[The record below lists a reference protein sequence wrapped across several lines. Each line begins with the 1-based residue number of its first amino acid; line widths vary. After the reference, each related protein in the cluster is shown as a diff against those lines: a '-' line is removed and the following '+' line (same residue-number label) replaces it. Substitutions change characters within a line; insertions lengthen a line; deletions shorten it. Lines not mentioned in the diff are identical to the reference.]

1 MTYKPLQVLPIFG
14 GLGTDTVCH
23 GGYHH
28 DDRRSRERTI
38 GAEGRDEQAVMSKQA
53 RVEEELVVH
62 RDVEER
68 TETDSDTVRKEVD
81 IEDGC
86 DVRSTGTGSTDRSR

>member
-1 MTYKPLQVLPIFG
+1 
-14 GLGTDTVCH
+14 
-23 GGYHH
+23 
-28 DDRRSRERTI
+28 
-38 GAEGRDEQAVMSKQA
+38 MSKQA

-81 IEDGC
+81 IEDGV
-86 DVRSTGTGSTDRSR
+86 DGRGNGTRSTDRSR

>member
-1 MTYKPLQVLPIFG
+1 LANWR

-23 GGYHH
+23 EGYHH
-28 DDRRSRERTI
+28 DDRRSLRERTI
-38 GAEGRDEQAVMSKQA
+38 GAEERDEQAVMSKQA
-53 RVEEELVVH
+53 RVKEELVV
-62 RDVEER
+62 RKDVEER

-86 DVRSTGTGSTDRSR
+86 DVRGTGTGSTDRSR